1 MSSDPHSPEAMSPQH
16 MSLQQRLDKTLEI
29 AAAAGRMILEAREAD
44 NLEHHYK
51 DGQELVTTTDVAVD
65 TLIREYL
72 EQHFPGEERLSE
84 ELAPDRDAVEQGG
97 ALWVVDPIDGTVNF
111 AHGLRH
117 VAVSI
122 AYVKDGVTQLG
133 VVHAPFL
140 NETFTALR
148 GAGAWRNGNP
158 IKAST
163 GKPLEH
169 SLVATGFPYR
179 RDSRPP
185 LMRRLQAVLAHCRD
199 VRRNGSAAL
208 DLCDVACGRL
218 DAYYETVSPWDFAAG
233 LLIAREA
240 GASTGHLYPCPEGL
254 PKDLYGENLLVS
266 HADIFDELGDLLR
279 DADAGKLDNQ

>member
-1 MSSDPHSPEAMSPQH
+1 MSPQSQRPEIV
-16 MSLQQRLDKTLEI
+16 SLSQRLDKTLEI
-29 AAAAGRMILEAREAD
+29 ATAAGRMMIEAREAD
-44 NLEHHYK
+44 NLEHHFK

-65 TLIREYL
+65 TLIGEFL
-72 EQHFPGEERLSE
+72 EEHFAGERRLSE

-122 AYVKDGVTQLG
+122 AYIEDGITQLG

-140 NETFTALR
+140 DETFTALR
-148 GAGAWRNGNP
+148 GAGAWRNGDP
-158 IKAST
+158 IKI
-163 GKPLEH
+163 GGGRKLLEH
-169 SLVATGFPYR
+169 SLIATGFPYH

-185 LMRRLQAVLAHCRD
+185 LMRRLQAVLTHCRD

-240 GASTGHLYPCPEGL
+240 GATTGNLYPRPRGL
-254 PKDLYGENLLVS
+254 PQDLYGENLLVS
-266 HADIFDELGDLLR
+266 QPQIFDDLRELLR
-279 DADAGKLDNQ
+279 NADAGKLGEP